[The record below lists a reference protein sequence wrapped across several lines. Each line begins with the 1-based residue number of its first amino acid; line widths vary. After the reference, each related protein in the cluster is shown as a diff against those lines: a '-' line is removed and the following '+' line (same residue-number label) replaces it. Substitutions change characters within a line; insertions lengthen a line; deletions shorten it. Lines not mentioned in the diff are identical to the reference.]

1 MDKKE
6 ISYEIIDYSGVTNVK
21 FYTSTDNGSYIP
33 SHWHRAVEIL
43 YMQEGA
49 LDVTI
54 ENTSFTIHPG
64 DCILINAN
72 VIHSTKCTV
81 PNKAIVLQV
90 PVDFMEKYIPNVQ
103 QFMFIWDHHTKD
115 PVKRTKLEM
124 LKTTLEQLQIIDD
137 IRPDGFI
144 LRFNSL
150 IFELLFQ
157 LYHNFRVRIFHSDLS
172 QQKKDLD
179 RLNFVLNYIAEN
191 YQRPISLDEIAGVAY
206 LQTGYFCRF
215 FKKKNGSYFSGISE
229 RIPAFFY
236 LQGSYKHQRPC
247 SHNTGTAWFHQLQ
260 AVSTNVSGTFRMYAY
275 QGTEK
280 HSERQGLTG
289 QRSYF
294 RLTKNL
300 PGAYLTDSRKI
311 FYLKY
316 SKFLSIL

>member
-21 FYTSTDNGSYIP
+21 FYTCTDNGSYIP

-90 PVDFMEKYIPNVQ
+90 PLDFMEKYIPDVQ
-103 QFMFIWDHHTKD
+103 QFMFIWDHRTKD
-115 PVKRTKLEM
+115 PVKKTKLEM

-157 LYHNFRVRIFHSDLS
+157 LYHNFRVQVFHSDLS

-179 RLNFVLNYIAEN
+179 RLNLVLNYVAEN

-215 FKKKNGSYFSGISE
+215 FKKKMGVTFLEYQNEYRLSFIYKDLINTKDPVHVILE
-229 RIPAFFY
+229 RHGFTN
-236 LQGSYKHQRPC
+236 YKLFRRMFQEHFNCTPTQVRK
-247 SHNTGTAWFHQLQ
+247 SIQNT
-260 AVSTNVSGTFRMYAY
+260 R
-275 QGTEK
+275 E
-280 HSERQGLTG
+280 
-289 QRSYF
+289 
-294 RLTKNL
+294 
-300 PGAYLTDSRKI
+300 
-311 FYLKY
+311 
-316 SKFLSIL
+316 